1 MFLNFVNYEIGSEG
15 KNLKLEIFMNSKEV
29 VTKFYDAFKA
39 KDYKT
44 MQSLYATNA
53 VFSDEVFINLTGF
66 EAGKMWEMLLKAGKD
81 MTVEYEVLDSSK
93 DKAIVRWIANYTF
106 SKTGR
111 KVRNVV
117 TSSFEIEEGKIYTQK
132 DRFSFGKWA
141 KQALGFIPWL
151 IGFTGIPQ
159 KKVQETAAI
168 GLNDFIRKN
177 P

>member
-1 MFLNFVNYEIGSEG
+1 
-15 KNLKLEIFMNSKEV
+15 MNSKEV
-29 VTKFYDAFKA
+29 VSKFYDAFKA

-44 MQSLYATNA
+44 MASLYTINA
-53 VFSDEVFINLTGF
+53 SFSDEVFPSLNGF
-66 EAGKMWEMLLKAGKD
+66 EAGKMWEMLLKGAKD
-81 MTVEYEVLDSSK
+81 MSLEYKILDTSK
-93 DKAIVRWIANYTF
+93 KGAKVQWIANYTF

-111 KVRNVV
+111 KVQNVV
-117 TSSFEIEEGKIYTQK
+117 TSTFEIEDGKIYTQRDK
-132 DRFSFGKWA
+132 FSFSKWA
-141 KQALGFIPWL
+141 KQALGFVPWL